1 MAIDI
6 LGGKCVRLTRGD
18 FASRK
23 IYNDDPLDVA
33 FEIEDNGL
41 KYVHVVDLD
50 GAREKRII
58 NYKILENIAAKTDLL
73 IDFGGGIRSDEDL
86 RIAFDSGAKQVTAGS
101 IAVTDPSMMM
111 KWLKDHGSEK
121 IILGAD
127 FIGDEIA
134 THGWTEKSDKK
145 LINFISEYFMKGVK
159 YVICTD
165 VDKDGMMK
173 GPATE
178 MYKKILENAKV
189 NLIASGG
196 ISSLKDIEDIREAG
210 CEGAIIGKAVYE
222 GKLKLKE
229 LRNIC

>member
-101 IAVTDPSMMM
+101 IAVTYPSMMM
-111 KWLKDHGSEK
+111 KWLKDHGS
-121 IILGAD
+121 
-127 FIGDEIA
+127 
-134 THGWTEKSDKK
+134 
-145 LINFISEYFMKGVK
+145 
-159 YVICTD
+159 
-165 VDKDGMMK
+165 
-173 GPATE
+173 
-178 MYKKILENAKV
+178 
-189 NLIASGG
+189 
-196 ISSLKDIEDIREAG
+196 
-210 CEGAIIGKAVYE
+210 
-222 GKLKLKE
+222 
-229 LRNIC
+229 